1 MLCGKAGQ
9 MTGRLIKSIKDTIR
23 LLKSHSDV
31 PLKGPTTLPLKGFK
45 TKLLKST
52 GPLKGHSGL
61 TGGNGIG
68 TRRAT

>member
-1 MLCGKAGQ
+1 MMGW
-9 MTGRLIKSIKDTIR
+9 LIKSIRDTIR
-23 LLKSHSDV
+23 LLKSHSAV
-31 PLKGPTTLPLKGFK
+31 PFKGLTMLPLKGFK
-45 TKLLKST
+45 TKLFKST